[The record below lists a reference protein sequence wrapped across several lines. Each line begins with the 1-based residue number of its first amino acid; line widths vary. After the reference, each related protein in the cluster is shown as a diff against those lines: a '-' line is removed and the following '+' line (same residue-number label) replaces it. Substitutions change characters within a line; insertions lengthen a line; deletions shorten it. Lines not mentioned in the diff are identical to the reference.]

1 MMYGRRKA
9 SRKELEQGEKEMKEA
24 HERLAKEMEESGELQ
39 LEDGGKEAEGFE
51 SPQVSQ
57 RDIAKGSEEMLKGT
71 PKTFVPAL
79 PESAPSQ
86 EISATQEPAERLE
99 AKAEV
104 RP

>member
-51 SPQVSQ
+51 SPPSVP
-57 RDIAKGSEEMLKGT
+57 KGYSEGK
-71 PKTFVPAL
+71 
-79 PESAPSQ
+79 
-86 EISATQEPAERLE
+86 
-99 AKAEV
+99 
-104 RP
+104 

>member
-39 LEDGGKEAEGFE
+39 LEDGGKDAEGFE

-57 RDIAKGSEEMLKGT
+57 RDIAKGSEEMPKGT
-71 PKTFVPAL
+71 PKTCPCTA
-79 PESAPSQ
+79 
-86 EISATQEPAERLE
+86 
-99 AKAEV
+99 
-104 RP
+104 